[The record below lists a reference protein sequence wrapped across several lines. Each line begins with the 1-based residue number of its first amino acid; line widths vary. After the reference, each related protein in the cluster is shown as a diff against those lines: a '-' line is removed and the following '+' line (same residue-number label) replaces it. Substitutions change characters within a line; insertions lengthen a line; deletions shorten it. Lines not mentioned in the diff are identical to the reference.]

1 MRITIEIDDRARAL
15 YLKLSDHEIAS
26 TEEYLAER
34 EVLLDLDASGK
45 LVGVEILDPCD
56 LDVEDILRNISIRY
70 DVPDLTGLLQ
80 KRLLELAA

>member
-1 MRITIEIDDRARAL
+1 MRITIEIDDKARAL

-34 EVLLDLDASGK
+34 EVLLDLDASGE

-56 LDVEDILRNISIRY
+56 LDVEDILRDISIRY